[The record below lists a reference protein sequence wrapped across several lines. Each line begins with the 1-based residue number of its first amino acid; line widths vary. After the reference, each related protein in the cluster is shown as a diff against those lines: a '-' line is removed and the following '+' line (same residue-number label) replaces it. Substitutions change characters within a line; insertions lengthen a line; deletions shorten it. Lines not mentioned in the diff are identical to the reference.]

1 MTDPKKRLLRL
12 MLKAKAKMKEEQAKA
27 AADTQ
32 VKDSITFTEDT

>member
-27 AADTQ
+27 AGDTE
-32 VKDSITFTEDT
+32 VKDSASSTE